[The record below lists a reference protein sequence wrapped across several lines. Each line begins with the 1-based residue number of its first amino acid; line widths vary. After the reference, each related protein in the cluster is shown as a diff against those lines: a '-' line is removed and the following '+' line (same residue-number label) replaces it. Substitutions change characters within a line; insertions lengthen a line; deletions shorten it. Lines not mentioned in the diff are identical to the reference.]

1 MKDIGEFSCINPEC
15 PDYGK
20 RDMEISWFNRHMGG
34 IIPFACFSVK
44 LVANGSLNGVI
55 LPFQE
60 VVSLW
65 KRPSASWS
73 T

>member
-1 MKDIGEFSCINPEC
+1 M
-15 PDYGK
+15 GK
-20 RDMEISWFNRHMGG
+20 EDMEISWFNRHRGRV
-34 IIPFACFSVK
+34 IPFGYFSVK
-44 LVANGSLNGVI
+44 LVANGSLSGAT

-60 VVSLW
+60 VVSPW